1 MIADRG
7 GLVKVRAAF
16 AGAVELRV
24 RVGEPVWPGR
34 PLVAIE
40 GEREIETFSARNAGT
55 VAEILV
61 REGAEVEAGTLLL
74 TVLEAPAE
82 LPSA

>member
-1 MIADRG
+1 MIADRA

-16 AGAVELRV
+16 AGAVELRA

-40 GEREIETFSARNAGT
+40 GDREIETFSARNAGT
-55 VAEILV
+55 IEEICVA
-61 REGAEVEAGTLLL
+61 EGAEVEAGALLMIL
-74 TVLEAPAE
+74 RETPADD
-82 LPSA
+82 A